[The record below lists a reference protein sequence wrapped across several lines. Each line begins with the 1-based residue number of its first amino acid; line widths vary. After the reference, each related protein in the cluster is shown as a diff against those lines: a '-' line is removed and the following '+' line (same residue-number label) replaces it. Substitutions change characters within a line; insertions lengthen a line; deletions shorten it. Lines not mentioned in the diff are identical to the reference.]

1 MAVEEMAFIQGSAN
15 MSFPRRNFLLAAATA
30 TVGAII
36 YSKGLAAM
44 LAEGDHSGHDMP
56 MVDRAAYIDQPVDAF
71 SSKKR
76 ALVSAM
82 AETLLPRTD
91 TPGAID
97 AQVPKFL
104 ELLYDQWMAEPEKQ
118 LFDKGLVDADKQAQ
132 AMHGKTFAD
141 CDAEDQK
148 AALEEIEEGQGGH
161 AWFNFGGTSVAD
173 DQNDI
178 PFMALFKEITVVGF
192 FMSEVGAQQVLR
204 YEMMPGTFD
213 GDTSLGYDE
222 SSWASVP
229 FM

>member
-1 MAVEEMAFIQGSAN
+1 
-15 MSFPRRNFLLAAATA
+15 MSFPRRDFLLATATA
-30 TVGAII
+30 TGGAIL

-44 LAEGDHSGHDMP
+44 LADSEHSGHDLP
-56 MVDRAAYIDQPVDAF
+56 MVDRVAYIDQPVDAF
-71 SSKKR
+71 STEKR
-76 ALVSAM
+76 ELVSAM

-97 AQVPKFL
+97 AKVPKFL

-118 LFDKGLVDADKQAQ
+118 LFDQGLMEADKQAQ
-132 AMHGKTFAD
+132 AMHRATYTG
-141 CDAEDQK
+141 CSAEDQK
-148 AALEEIEEGQGGH
+148 AVLERMEADQSDH

-173 DQNDI
+173 NQNDI

-204 YEMMPGTFD
+204 YDMMPGTFD
-213 GDTSLGYDE
+213 GDIGLGYDE